1 MAGILN
7 NRTRIIDVIVTPEGR
22 RQMYSGKF
30 KAEFASFSDNASYY
44 ESDPVSGSSDLTN
57 RLYFEATSLPCDK
70 IVPEFDDSGRLIGFE
85 TSNNTFTSREGGIL
99 TSSLD
104 TSGNYV
110 LTPATGSTFASLAES
125 FVEES
130 VNNFNALK
138 VIGSLDKDSRS
149 DKIYNLNTSE
159 DKIFFNVNN
168 RKPFGK
174 NPNKFNIDE
183 KSIEP
188 IFVDKKLAHLPN
200 FKFLPPVNADNTNY
214 NNFINYNQVE
224 YTSFDDLIR
233 EIGVLPFDKTKI
245 LSDKLKDNVR
255 NSERLPQERAGALR
269 ANQVLNDTL
278 IERKSVV
285 FENIP
290 TSANFLTQIYEIN
303 NTQQNSSPT
312 FKKLDVIDFGEFR
325 VENDERRPFKRVFF
339 VGKIFINDI
348 NVPSFINLFT
358 IIFD

>member
-22 RQMYSGKF
+22 RQMYSGRF
-30 KAEFASFSDNASYY
+30 KAEFASFSDISSYY
-44 ESDPVSGSSDLTN
+44 ESDLVSGSSDLSN
-57 RLYFEATSLPCDK
+57 RITFESTSLPCDK
-70 IVPEFDDSGRLIGFE
+70 IVPEFDDSGRLLGFE
-85 TSNNTFTSREGGIL
+85 TSNNTFTSMEGGIL

-104 TSGNYV
+104 SSGNYV
-110 LTPATGSTFASLAES
+110 LTPATGSSFSSLAEN
-125 FVEES
+125 FIQES
-130 VNNFNALK
+130 INNFNALK

-149 DKIYNLNTSE
+149 DKIYNLNTTE
-159 DKIFFNVNN
+159 DKLFFSINN

-174 NPNKFNIDE
+174 NPNKVIVDE
-183 KSIEP
+183 TSIEP

-214 NNFINYNQVE
+214 NNYINYNQVE
-224 YTSFDDLIR
+224 YTNFEDLIR
-233 EIGVLPFDKTKI
+233 EIGILPFDNTQI
-245 LSDKLKDNVR
+245 IQDKLKDNIKV
-255 NSERLPQERAGALR
+255 SKRLPQERTGVLR
-269 ANQVLNDTL
+269 ANQILNDTL
-278 IERKSVV
+278 VERKSVI

-303 NTQQNSSPT
+303 NTQQNSNPT

-325 VENDERRPFKRVFF
+325 VDNDDRRPFKRVFF

-358 IIFD
+358 LIFD